1 MIWIS
6 AVDNSMG
13 LMFNHRRQSMDRLL
27 RKRVLEMAAGKKLWM
42 NAYSAGQFGDEGRD
56 IITVDENFLSH
67 AGEGDFVFCEDQLM
81 NPWMERIES
90 VILYRWNRDYPG
102 DMFLDFDASQWKLA
116 KTEDFAG
123 SSHEKITEE
132 IWVK

>member
-27 RKRVLEMAAGKKLWM
+27 RKRVLELAAGKKLWM
-42 NAYSAGQFGDEGRD
+42 NAYSARQFGDEGHD
-56 IITVDENFLSH
+56 IITVDENFLSR
-67 AGEGDFVFCEDQLM
+67 AGSGDFVFCEDQPM
-81 NPWMERIES
+81 RPWMDRIES

-102 DMFLDFDASQWKLA
+102 DMFLDFDASQWKLD